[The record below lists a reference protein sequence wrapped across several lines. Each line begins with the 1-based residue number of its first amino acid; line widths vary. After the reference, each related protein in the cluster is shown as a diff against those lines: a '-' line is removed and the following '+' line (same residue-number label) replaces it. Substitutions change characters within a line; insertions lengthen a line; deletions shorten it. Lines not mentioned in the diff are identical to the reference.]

1 MNLALQMLILEAWI
15 LCLDIDFANSD
26 IFLKLDQFLN
36 FVEWYDSILSILM
49 ILSDL

>member
-1 MNLALQMLILEAWI
+1 MNSTLQMLILGTSN

-26 IFLKLDQFLN
+26 IFLELDKFLD